1 MTKTASVSAFIIY
14 VLLCL
19 ALWNLFQFSAA
30 YLSQSEFAF
39 TASSNLVVPLAV
51 AIPFGYFAY
60 LREK

>member
-19 ALWNLFQFSAA
+19 ALWNLFQFSSA

-60 LREK
+60 LRQK

>member
-1 MTKTASVSAFIIY
+1 MTKTASVSTFFIY

-19 ALWNLFQFSAA
+19 VLWNLFQFSSA
-30 YLSQSEFAF
+30 YLAQSEFAF
-39 TASSNLVVPLAV
+39 SASSNLVVPLAV

>member
-19 ALWNLFQFSAA
+19 ALWNLFQFSSA
-30 YLSQSEFAF
+30 YLSQPEFAF